1 MEQGKA
7 HLFSDVASVNNG
19 GNSLLGQR
27 LDSLMLNPIFRNIIR
42 RYKNFMMI
50 LETNMLGN

>member
-1 MEQGKA
+1 MEQGKV

-27 LDSLMLNPIFRNIIR
+27 LDSLTLNPIFRNIILVI
-42 RYKNFMMI
+42 FI
-50 LETNMLGN
+50 SWQAVIGFHI